1 MVEVKFLA
9 RFRDITGERSVNIE
23 HNGKIADLIDVLTE
37 KYGNEFKDALFDKNG
52 DLRDYMKILVNG
64 EDIQAS
70 GGLEA
75 EVKDDDEIVIFQTIA
90 GG

>member
-9 RFRDITGERSVNIE
+9 RFRDITGERSVIIE
-23 HNGKIADLIDVLTE
+23 YNGKIADLIDILTE
-37 KYGNEFKDALFDKNG
+37 KYGNEFKEALFDKEG
-52 DLRDYMKILVNG
+52 QLRDYMKILVNG
-64 EDIQAS
+64 EDS
-70 GGLEA
+70 GEGLDA

>member
-9 RFRDITGERSVNIE
+9 RFRDIAGERSVNMEYSGNIS
-23 HNGKIADLIDVLTE
+23 DLMDILTE
-37 KYGNEFKDALFDKNG
+37 KYGNEFKDAILDKEGN
-52 DLRDYMKILVNG
+52 LRDYMKILVNG
-64 EDIQAS
+64 EDIGAS

-75 EVKDDDEIVIFQTIA
+75 EVSGEDEVVIFQTIA